1 MCTYTGER
9 GVLVRKKWIVL
20 MVCILIS
27 CMILPVCAA
36 EKVTD
41 RAEDSLLAG
50 YILDDKLYA
59 FFEAGEPV
67 ETALFIGG
75 VACAEAY
82 TEALVESDQYVH
94 YYILLDASGSVE
106 KSRGRI
112 REFVMKLMEKT
123 DAKQLFTIMTLGD
136 SFHPVIEG
144 SLEDDAVEKA
154 LDGIAYRDAR
164 TNLYKGIDSAVRYI
178 DEKEKTR
185 GDLCRLILVTDGK
198 PDGETDKPS
207 PAEVKKQIE
216 SRTDIVFDVI
226 GVGQWK
232 EGSEKDLPM
241 SGRDAAVVE
250 NSRQASDAAA
260 KLAAETNNLYTVCF
274 ELEKPVQD
282 HSPNIEIFLKG
293 SERRTLKQQNI
304 TVIGKEAVS
313 DATEESEEASE
324 TDNTKEEQESTADT
338 EEEQETTTTD
348 VKEEQETTTADVK
361 EEQETTTADAM
372 KEQESETDM
381 AMAEN
386 AIEQRMIKKLP
397 VYGGVALGV
406 VVLCVA
412 AIILLRKLLRK
423 DSRIAPNHLRVEV
436 ISGKYASKKK
446 DFPLEHMLII
456 GSEKTCDIIWKEPD
470 VAARNTRIFIHEGI
484 VCIEDLNSPCG
495 TTIGGMRIFAPNRL
509 RSGDIVSIG
518 DHVRFRIFFNLM
530 Q

>member
-1 MCTYTGER
+1 MDVSTGER
-9 GVLVRKKWIVL
+9 GVFVRKKWAVL
-20 MVCILIS
+20 IVCILIS

-36 EKVTD
+36 EKATD

-75 VACAEAY
+75 VSCAEAY
-82 TEALVESDQYVH
+82 TEALADSDQYVH

-106 KSRGRI
+106 KSRGQI

-123 DAKQLFTIMTLGD
+123 DAKQLFTIMILGD

-144 SLEDDAVEKA
+144 SMEDDAVEKA

-198 PDGETDKPS
+198 PDGEADKPS
-207 PAEVKKQIE
+207 SVEVKKQIE
-216 SRTDIVFDVI
+216 ARTDIVFDVI

-241 SGRDAAVVE
+241 SGRGVAVVKS
-250 NSRQASDAAA
+250 SRQAGDAAA
-260 KLAAETNNLYTVCF
+260 KLAAETNGLYTVCF

-282 HSPNIEIFLKG
+282 SSPDIEIFLKG
-293 SERRTLKQQNI
+293 SERRTLKQQSL
-304 TVIGKEAVS
+304 TVAGKEAVS
-313 DATEESEEASE
+313 DAVEESEEASE
-324 TDNTKEEQESTADT
+324 TDHTKEEQETVTAGT
-338 EEEQETTTTD
+338 EEEQETATAEG
-348 VKEEQETTTADVK
+348 KE
-361 EEQETTTADAM
+361 
-372 KEQESETDM
+372 EQESETDT

-386 AIEQRMIKKLP
+386 TIEQRMIKKLP
-397 VYGGVALGV
+397 VYGGAALGV

-412 AIILLRKLLRK
+412 VIILLRKLLHK

-436 ISGKYASKKK
+436 ISGKYASPKK
-446 DFPLEHMLII
+446 DFSLEHMLII
-456 GSEKTCDIIWKEPD
+456 GSEKKCDIIWKDPD

-495 TTIGGMRIFAPNRL
+495 TIIGGMRIFSPNRL

-518 DHVRFRIFFNLM
+518 DHVQFRIFFNQM
-530 Q
+530 